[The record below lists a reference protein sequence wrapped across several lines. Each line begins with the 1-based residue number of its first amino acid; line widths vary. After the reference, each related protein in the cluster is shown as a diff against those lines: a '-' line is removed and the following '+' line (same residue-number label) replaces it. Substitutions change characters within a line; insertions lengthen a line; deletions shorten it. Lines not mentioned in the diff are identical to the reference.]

1 MFWKISL
8 YMVVYKVG
16 KKSDYV
22 KVSIPRRL
30 YEEIEQI
37 IEECPMWRS
46 RTEFIADSIRTQ
58 ILMWRKV
65 KEEG

>member
-1 MFWKISL
+1 M
-8 YMVVYKVG
+8 G